1 MWTKALTCAR
11 RTKFST
17 GSIKMEWFYAEMER
31 SVTSCIVRFAVS
43 VLGGLVLFPPLAA
56 ADDKP
61 PIAPV
66 RNVDTTYFGQTIA
79 DPYRYMENLK
89 DPEVASWMRA
99 QADYTRRL
107 LHRIPGRT
115 AIVQEIQKYGDAAE
129 ARVYNARIVGNH
141 IYYEKLLAN
150 ENLPKLYVR
159 EGFAGEERLLVDP
172 EATTTPGV
180 GHYALDYYA
189 PAPDNSYVAYGLS
202 PGGSEDSVIHIVSV
216 ATGKP
221 TSDVIDRAQ
230 GADPT
235 WLPDG
240 RLLYQRLQEL
250 GPKAPVTDKYLN
262 QRTFIHVLGTTPD
275 KDVALFGA
283 GVSKAVKIA
292 PEESGY
298 ALYSSGSPYVLG
310 IALNGV
316 AREYRIWAAP
326 IAALNGAATPWVQIA
341 DTADAVID
349 ASVHGDDIYLTTHK
363 DAPRYKVVRASMKK
377 PDLATAE
384 VVVPQTEAVIT
395 GTVAADDGLYVRK
408 MNGGASEL
416 FRVPFTPAAEP
427 VKVALPFIGD
437 LDNLTADPRQPGV
450 VFFLGGWTRFGQY
463 YTADPGGVHDTQ
475 LAPQGP
481 YDRPPQLVATEVKVK
496 ATDGTLV
503 PLSLVHR
510 DDIELDGTHPTIVYG
525 YGAYGISQTPFFRP
539 TWLPWFD
546 RGGVLA
552 VAHVRGGGEYG
563 EEWHKAGFQETK
575 PNTWKD
581 AILCGQWLIA
591 NHYTSTQRISIMGGS
606 AGGIMVGRA
615 ITERPDL
622 FGAAVDQVPVSD
634 ALRFETSANGTP
646 NIPEFGTVT
655 TEAGFKSLLAM
666 SPYQAVK
673 DSTKYPAVLLVTGI
687 NDPRVDA
694 WEAAKLTARLQAAS
708 VSGKP
713 ILLRIDY
720 DAGHGYGSTKKQSYD
735 QRADEFTF
743 LLWQA
748 GIEEF
753 QP

>member
-1 MWTKALTCAR
+1 VASR
-11 RTKFST
+11 FV
-17 GSIKMEWFYAEMER
+17 R
-31 SVTSCIVRFAVS
+31 SVLCLV
-43 VLGGLVLFPPLAA
+43 GGLLVVPSVTAQ
-56 ADDKP
+56 DKP
-61 PIAPV
+61 PVAPV
-66 RNVDTTYFGQTIA
+66 HNVNTTYFGKTIA

-89 DPEVASWMRA
+89 DQEVATWMRA

-115 AIVQEIQKYGDAAE
+115 PLLQQIQRYGDAAP
-129 ARVYNARIVGNH
+129 ARVYNVRIVGNH
-141 IYYEKLLAN
+141 IYYERLLAN

-159 EGFAGEERLLVDP
+159 EGFSGDERLLVDP
-172 EATTTPGV
+172 ETTTTPGV
-180 GHYALDYYA
+180 EHYALDYYA

-202 PGGSEDSVIHIVSV
+202 PGGSENSVIHIVSV

-221 TSDVIDRAQ
+221 TTDAIDRAQ

-240 RLLYQRLQEL
+240 RLLYQRLQKLE
-250 GPKAPVTDKYLN
+250 PKAPVSDKYLN
-262 QRTFIHVLGTTPD
+262 QRTFIHVVGTDPD
-275 KDVALFGA
+275 TDVALFGA
-283 GVSKAVKIA
+283 GVAAAVKIA
-292 PEESGY
+292 PTEGGY
-298 ALYSSGSPYVLG
+298 AVYSPGAPYVLG
-310 IALNGV
+310 IAENGV

-326 IAALNGAATPWVQIA
+326 LAALNGADTPWVQIA

-349 ASVHGDDIYLTTHK
+349 VSAHGDDVYLTTHK
-363 DAPRYKVVRASMKK
+363 DAPRYKVVRTSLKK
-377 PDLATAE
+377 PDLATAD
-384 VVVPQTEAVIT
+384 VVVAQSDAVIT
-395 GTVAADDGLYVRK
+395 GTIAADDGLYVRK
-408 MNGGASEL
+408 MNGGYSEL
-416 FRVPFTPAAEP
+416 FRIPYTPPAQSTQ
-427 VKVALPFIGD
+427 VVLPFIGD
-437 LDNLTADPRQPGV
+437 LDNLTADPRQPGI
-450 VFFLGGWTRFGQY
+450 VFFLGGWTRLGQF
-463 YTADPGGVHDTQ
+463 YTVDQSGGVHDTQ
-475 LAPQGP
+475 LAPQGT
-481 YDRPPQLVATEVKVK
+481 YDHPAQLIATEVKVK
-496 ATDGTLV
+496 APDGTLI

-510 DDIELDGTHPTIVYG
+510 DDVELDGSHPTIVLG
-525 YGAYGISQTPFFRP
+525 YGAYAISQTPFFRP

-563 EEWHKAGFQETK
+563 EEWHKAGFQATK
-575 PNTWKD
+575 ANTWRD
-581 AILCGQWLIA
+581 AIVCGEWLIA

-622 FGAAVDQVPVSD
+622 FGAAVDQVPVAD
-634 ALRFETSANGTP
+634 ALRFETSATGMP

-655 TEAGFKSLLAM
+655 TEAGFNALLAM

-673 DSTKYPAVLLVTGI
+673 DGTSYPAVLLITGI

-708 VSGKP
+708 ISGKP

-720 DAGHGYGSTKKQSYD
+720 DAGHGYGSTKKQNYEE
-735 QRADEFTF
+735 RADVFTF